1 MKRPI
6 FRGSATAL
14 VTPFFPDGSVDFD
27 TLGRLIDLQIC
38 GGTDALVP
46 CGTTGESATMTEK
59 ERLSVIE
66 YTVWK
71 TAKRVP
77 VIAGTG
83 TNCTAQ
89 SLSLTKRAEDLGAD
103 GILAVCPYYNKPTQE
118 GLLAHYLTLAEGS
131 SLPLLVYNVP
141 SRTGCEITAET
152 LKELSAHPNIAGVKQ
167 ANPSVQQAAK
177 ILGLCGDD
185 LPLYAGDD
193 GVILPFLSLGAQGVI
208 SVAGNILPRVI
219 HTLCEKWFSGDRE
232 GAARDQIRLMPLISA
247 LFCKTNPIPVK
258 AALEQLGFPQQ
269 TLRLPLTPL
278 GEEDRRVVAAALNPW
293 LKEESDEI

>member
-27 TLGRLIDLQIC
+27 TLGQLIDLQIC

-89 SLSLTKRAEDLGAD
+89 SLSLTKRAEALGAD

-118 GLLAHYLTLAEGS
+118 GILAHYLTLAEGS

-141 SRTGCEITAET
+141 SRTGCEITVKT
-152 LKELSAHPNIAGVKQ
+152 LKELSSHPNIAGVKQ
-167 ANPSVQQAAK
+167 ANPSLQEAAK
-177 ILGLCGDD
+177 ILDLCGDD

-193 GVILPFLSLGAQGVI
+193 GVILPFLALGGQGVV

-219 HTLCEKWFSGDRE
+219 HTLCEKWFSGDCE

-278 GEEDRRVVAAALNPW
+278 GEEDRRVITAALSPW
-293 LKEESDEI
+293 LKEENDEI